1 MGIICGGYSDN
12 ASADDDDNKV
22 LVLWQSEIGF
32 LRDQLKLEKKFPSKP
47 NLIEVG
53 DKVVVVGL
61 AEESYNGKIGTVFGV
76 DGAGRFNL
84 DLGWLGSSQKHF
96 RRIAVRQSNLKRVKT
111 KTNNKEEEKESGITF
126 VGIQTFEQRFEE
138 GSKSA
143 IDLTDPETLDDLATW
158 DLDMKNAVDLA

>member
-1 MGIICGGYSDN
+1 M
-12 ASADDDDNKV
+12 
-22 LVLWQSEIGF
+22 
-32 LRDQLKLEKKFPSKP
+32 EKKFPSKP

-61 AEESYNGKIGTVFGV
+61 VEESYNGKIGTVFGV

-84 DLGWLGSSQKHF
+84 DLDFWWSGSSQKHI

-111 KTNNKEEEKESGITF
+111 KTNNKEEEKKSGITF

-143 IDLTDPETLDDLATW
+143 IDLTDPETLDDLARW